1 MIEIIT
7 INEIIERQTI
17 STSHSVANNH
27 RIQMASSL
35 LIKGAGN
42 SAVVPACLK
51 PTFGQ
56 FIEDLSGGIDTPTK
70 SDLV

>member
-1 MIEIIT
+1 M
-7 INEIIERQTI
+7 I
-17 STSHSVANNH
+17 STSHSVVNNH

-35 LIKGAGN
+35 LIKGAGTDGP
-42 SAVVPACLK
+42 AACLK

-56 FIEDLSGGIDTPTK
+56 FIEGLSGGIDTPTK

>member
-1 MIEIIT
+1 M
-7 INEIIERQTI
+7 I

-35 LIKGAGN
+35 LTKRVLIL
-42 SAVVPACLK
+42 VVPACLK

-56 FIEDLSGGIDTPTK
+56 FIEDLSGGVDTPAK